1 MSKYA
6 EDMQAIFHQYQRE
19 VNPDPADLRD
29 VAAWAMMQGLWQ
41 PRPSDIRDRFS
52 HDMAEALR
60 QEFRVDGK
68 GRSYRA
74 NHAVRAFQNGR
85 QRSFWADI
93 DTAPRAH
100 MEKAFAQR
108 RRQIVGD
115 SYQLRLD
122 VDHYNDSH
130 PEEPKIQLILDF
142 TDDVEERIVAEGI
155 GDKDEAA

>member
-1 MSKYA
+1 
-6 EDMQAIFHQYQRE
+6 
-19 VNPDPADLRD
+19 
-29 VAAWAMMQGLWQ
+29 
-41 PRPSDIRDRFS
+41 
-52 HDMAEALR
+52 
-60 QEFRVDGK
+60 
-68 GRSYRA
+68 
-74 NHAVRAFQNGR
+74 
-85 QRSFWADI
+85 
-93 DTAPRAH
+93 